1 MDKKSVKRRVLKVS
15 HVFEII
21 LALIILVKVL
31 LGAID
36 LSRVIWISY
45 VSNPL
50 NHVAYYE
57 VEAILGYALLL
68 VIGVELVI
76 MLTLHTP
83 ESVIDV
89 LLYAI
94 ARKLLLIPK
103 DKGMIEAFIGICTIA
118 GLFAIKKYLFEDR
131 EKHSIV
137 DKSITEQDEKLNS

>member
-1 MDKKSVKRRVLKVS
+1 MDKKSVKKIILRVS
-15 HVFEII
+15 HVFESV
-21 LALIILVKVL
+21 LALIILIKVL
-31 LGAID
+31 LGAVD
-36 LSRVIWISY
+36 LTRVIWSSY
-45 VSNPL
+45 VSNALDP
-50 NHVAYYE
+50 VAYYE

-118 GLFAIKKYLFEDR
+118 GLFAIKKYLFM
-131 EKHSIV
+131 
-137 DKSITEQDEKLNS
+137 DKDMNKQDKKLNS

>member
-1 MDKKSVKRRVLKVS
+1 MDKKSIKRNVLKIS
-15 HVFEII
+15 HVFEIV
-21 LALIILVKVL
+21 LALIILLKVL
-31 LGAID
+31 LGAVD
-36 LSRVIWISY
+36 LSRVIWNSY
-45 VSNPL
+45 VSNSL
-50 NHVAYYE
+50 NPVAYYE

-118 GLFAIKKYLFEDR
+118 GLFAIKKYLFM
-131 EKHSIV
+131 
-137 DKSITEQDEKLNS
+137 DKDVNEQDKDKG

>member
-1 MDKKSVKRRVLKVS
+1 MDKKSAKKTVLKVS
-15 HVFEII
+15 HVFEVV
-21 LALIILVKVL
+21 LALIILVKVFF
-31 LGAID
+31 GAID
-36 LSRVIWISY
+36 LSRVIWNSY
-45 VSNPL
+45 VSNAL
-50 NHVAYYE
+50 NPVAYYE

-68 VIGVELVI
+68 VIGIELVI

-118 GLFAIKKYLFEDR
+118 GLFAIKKYLFMDNNKEQ
-131 EKHSIV
+131 
-137 DKSITEQDEKLNS
+137 DKS

>member
-1 MDKKSVKRRVLKVS
+1 MKKSVKRNVLKIS
-15 HVFEII
+15 HVFEIV

-36 LSRVIWISY
+36 LSRVIWSSY
-45 VSNPL
+45 VSNGL

-118 GLFAIKKYLFEDR
+118 GLFAIKKYLFM
-131 EKHSIV
+131 
-137 DKSITEQDEKLNS
+137 DKDIEEQDES